1 MLVAVVGGNLQGV
14 EAAYLAHKAEWEV
27 LVIDKKPAVP
37 ASGLCDRFVQLDV
50 TSKQDWR
57 QVLSGVDLVI
67 PALEED
73 DALECLSR
81 WTRAE
86 GVPFAFDPAA
96 YVISSSKI
104 KSNSLFLK
112 IGIPAPQPWPE
123 CGFPVMAKPS
133 SSSGSKGVAI
143 FNTQEEMKGFDIP
156 GNFTGSSVLQEFI
169 QGPSY
174 SLEVIGAHGCYTPI
188 QITDLE
194 MDATYDC
201 KRVLAPTILSSDL
214 CRIFEKLSVDIAH
227 ALNLQGIMD
236 VEVILNNGELKVL
249 EIDARLPS
257 QTPTAVFW
265 STGLNLVKMLGE
277 LFMFPDRPIPR
288 KKDHRGVVYEHIKVS
303 SSRIEVAGEH
313 IMSGADPLHVQPD
326 FFGADEAITNFT
338 TGRNNWV
345 ATLIISAPDRN
356 QAWEKR
362 NAVIK
367 TISKKFGLDDM
378 YDSTPDG
385 HESKPKSIEN

>member
-27 LVIDKKPAVP
+27 LVIDKKPVVP

-50 TSKQDWR
+50 TSKQNWR
-57 QVLSGVDLVI
+57 QVLSGVDLIV

-73 DALECLSR
+73 DALECLR
-81 WTRAE
+81 TWTQAE

-96 YVISSSKI
+96 YAISSSKI
-104 KSNSLFLK
+104 KSNHLFFK

-133 SSSGSKGVAI
+133 SFSGSKGVAI
-143 FNTQEEMKGFDIP
+143 FNTKKELDGFV
-156 GNFTGSSVLQEFI
+156 SSDSFSESLVLQEFI

-174 SLEVIGAHGCYTPI
+174 SLEVIGAPGYYTPI

-194 MDATYDC
+194 MDSAYDC

-214 CRIFEKLSVDIAH
+214 CRAFEKLSVDIAD
-227 ALNLQGIMD
+227 ALNMQGIMD

-277 LFMFPDRPIPR
+277 LFMFPDRPIPG
-288 KKDHRGVVYEHIKVS
+288 KKDCRGVVYEHIKVS
-303 SSRIEVAGEH
+303 PNRIEVSGEH

-338 TGRNNWV
+338 TARNNWV

-385 HESKPKSIEN
+385 HESEPKSIEN

>member
-27 LVIDKKPAVP
+27 LVIDKKPVVP
-37 ASGLCDRFVQLDV
+37 ASGLCDRFVKLDV
-50 TSKQDWR
+50 TSKQNWR
-57 QVLSGVDLVI
+57 QVLSGVDLVV

-73 DALECLSR
+73 DALECLR
-81 WTRAE
+81 TWTQAE

-96 YVISSSKI
+96 YAISSSKI
-104 KSNSLFLK
+104 KSNRLFFK

-133 SSSGSKGVAI
+133 SYSGSKGVAI

-156 GNFTGSSVLQEFI
+156 GNFTGSLVLQEFI

-174 SLEVIGAHGCYTPI
+174 SIEVIGAPGYYTPI

-194 MDATYDC
+194 MDSAYDC

-214 CRIFEKLSVDIAH
+214 CRTFEKLSVDIAD

-277 LFMFPDRPIPR
+277 LFMLPDRPTPQI
-288 KKDHRGVVYEHIKVS
+288 KDLRGVVYEHIKVS

-313 IMSGADPLHVQPD
+313 IMSGGDPLYVQPD

-345 ATLIISAPDRN
+345 ATLIISAPDCN

-362 NAVIK
+362 NEVIK

-378 YDSTPDG
+378 CDSTPYG
-385 HESKPKSIEN
+385 HES

>member
-27 LVIDKKPAVP
+27 LVIDKKPVVP

-50 TSKQDWR
+50 TSKQNWR
-57 QVLSGVDLVI
+57 QVLSGVDLVV

-73 DALECLSR
+73 DALECLR
-81 WTRAE
+81 TWTQAE

-96 YVISSSKI
+96 YAISSSKI
-104 KSNSLFLK
+104 KSNRLFFK

-123 CGFPVMAKPS
+123 CGFPVMAKPNR
-133 SSSGSKGVAI
+133 SSGSKGVRI
-143 FNTQEEMKGFDIP
+143 FNTKKDLDGFV
-156 GNFTGSSVLQEFI
+156 SSDSFSESLVLQKFI
-169 QGPSY
+169 QGPLY
-174 SLEVIGAHGCYTPI
+174 SLEIIGAAGHYTPV
-188 QITDLE
+188 QVTDLE
-194 MDATYDC
+194 MDSAYDC
-201 KRVLAPTILSSDL
+201 KRVLAPTTLPSDL
-214 CRIFEKLSVDIAH
+214 TREFEKLSETIAG
-227 ALNLQGIMD
+227 ALNLKGLMD

-277 LFMFPDRPIPR
+277 LFMLPDRPTLQI
-288 KKDHRGVVYEHIKVS
+288 KDLRGVVYEHIKVS
-303 SSRIEVAGEH
+303 SSRIEVAGEQ
-313 IMSGADPLHVQPD
+313 IMSGCDPLYVQPD

-345 ATLIISAPDRN
+345 ATLIISAPDCN

-362 NAVIK
+362 NEVIK
-367 TISKKFGLDDM
+367 TISRKFGLDDM
-378 YDSTPDG
+378 CDSTPDG
-385 HESKPKSIEN
+385 HES

>member
-27 LVIDKKPAVP
+27 LVIDKKPVVP
-37 ASGLCDRFVQLDV
+37 AYGLCDRFVQLDV
-50 TSKQDWR
+50 TLKQDWG
-57 QVLSGVDLVI
+57 QVLSGVDLVV
-67 PALEED
+67 PALEEV
-73 DALECLSR
+73 DALECLR
-81 WTRAE
+81 TWTQAE

-96 YVISSSKI
+96 YAISSSKI
-104 KSNSLFLK
+104 KSNRLFFK

-123 CGFPVMAKPS
+123 CGFPVMAKPNR
-133 SSSGSKGVAI
+133 SSGSKGVRI
-143 FNTQEEMKGFDIP
+143 FNTKKDLDGFV
-156 GNFTGSSVLQEFI
+156 SSDSFSESLVLQKFI

-174 SLEVIGAHGCYTPI
+174 SLEIIGVAGHYTPV
-188 QITDLE
+188 QVTDLE
-194 MDATYDC
+194 MDSDYDC
-201 KRVLAPTILSSDL
+201 KRVLTPTKLPFDL
-214 CRIFEKLSVDIAH
+214 TKEFEKLSETIAG
-227 ALNLQGIMD
+227 ALNLKGLMD

-277 LFMFPDRPIPR
+277 LFMLPDRPTLQI
-288 KKDHRGVVYEHIKVS
+288 KDLRGVVYEHIKVS
-303 SSRIEVAGEH
+303 SSRIEVAGEQ
-313 IMSGADPLHVQPD
+313 IMSGCDPLYVQPD

-345 ATLIISAPDRN
+345 ATLIISAPDCN

-362 NAVIK
+362 NEVIK
-367 TISKKFGLDDM
+367 TISRKFGLDDM
-378 YDSTPDG
+378 CDSTPDG
-385 HESKPKSIEN
+385 HES

>member
-27 LVIDKKPAVP
+27 LVIDKKPVVP

-50 TSKQDWR
+50 TSEQDWG
-57 QVLSGVDLVI
+57 QLLSGVDLVV

-73 DALECLSR
+73 NALKCLR
-81 WTRAE
+81 IWTQAE

-96 YVISSSKI
+96 YAISSSKI
-104 KSNSLFLK
+104 KSNRLFFK

-123 CGFPVMAKPS
+123 CSFPVMAKPNH
-133 SSSGSKGVAI
+133 SSGSKGARI
-143 FNTQEEMKGFDIP
+143 FNTKKELDGFV
-156 GNFTGSSVLQEFI
+156 SSDSFSESLVLQKFI
-169 QGPSY
+169 KGPSY
-174 SLEVIGAHGCYTPI
+174 SLEIIGAAGHYTPI
-188 QITDLE
+188 QVTDLE
-194 MDATYDC
+194 MDSAYDC
-201 KRVLAPTILSSDL
+201 KRVLAPTTLSSDL
-214 CRIFEKLSVDIAH
+214 TREFEKLSETIAG
-227 ALNLQGIMD
+227 ALNLKGLMD
-236 VEVILNNGELKVL
+236 VEVILNSGKLKML

-265 STGLNLVKMLGE
+265 STGLNIVKMLGE

-288 KKDHRGVVYEHIKVS
+288 KKDCRGVVYEHIKVS
-303 SSRIEVAGEH
+303 PNRIEVLGEH
-313 IMSGADPLHVQPD
+313 IMSGADPLYVQPD

-338 TGRNNWV
+338 TGRNSWV
-345 ATLIISAPDRN
+345 ATLIISAPDRS

-367 TISKKFGLDDM
+367 TIRKKFGLDDM

-385 HESKPKSIEN
+385 HES

>member
-1 MLVAVVGGNLQGV
+1 VIVAVVGGNLQGV
-14 EAAYLAHKAEWEV
+14 EATYLAHKAGWEV
-27 LVIDKKPAVP
+27 MVIDRKPVVP
-37 ASGLCDRFVQLDV
+37 ASSMCDRFVQIDI
-50 TSKQDWR
+50 TSEQDWG
-57 QVLSGVDLVI
+57 QVLRGADLVI

-73 DALECLSR
+73 NALECLSR
-81 WTRAE
+81 WTRSE
-86 GVPFAFDPAA
+86 GVPFAFNPAA
-96 YVISSSKI
+96 YSISSSKI
-104 KSNSLFLK
+104 KSDQLFSK
-112 IGIPAPQPWPE
+112 IGVPTPQPWPE

-133 SSSGSKGVAI
+133 RSSGSKGVAI
-143 FNTQEEMKGFDIP
+143 INSPEEMKGFDIP
-156 GNFTGSSVLQEFI
+156 GNFTGSLVLQEFI

-174 SLEVIGAHGCYTPI
+174 SLEVIGAHGYYTPI

-201 KRVLAPTILSSDL
+201 KRVLAPTILSGDL

-277 LFMFPDRPIPR
+277 LFMFPDRPFPQT
-288 KKDHRGVVYEHIKVS
+288 KALRGVVYEHIKVS
-303 SSRIEVAGEH
+303 SGRIEVAGEH
-313 IMSGADPLHVQPD
+313 LMSGADPLHVQPD
-326 FFGADEAITNFT
+326 FFGADEAVTNFT
-338 TGRNNWV
+338 EGRNNWV
-345 ATLIISAPDRN
+345 ATLIISASDRS

-362 NAVIK
+362 TTVIE
-367 TISKKFGLDDM
+367 TIRKRFGLDDM
-378 YDSTPDG
+378 CDSTPDG
-385 HESKPKSIEN
+385 QEL